1 MKNEDILAEVDR
13 RFTDQKDLIDA
24 KFTHLSAIIQS
35 GFDLAHIQRGDIIHR
50 QDEANHRTAK
60 LEKKTQFI
68 CWINENKKLATIG
81 LIVIIF
87 IIDFA
92 TDNIEIKELIDFI
105 K

>member
-1 MKNEDILAEVDR
+1 MRNEDILAEVDR
-13 RFTDQKDLIDA
+13 RFQDQRELIDA

-35 GFDLAHIQRGDIIHR
+35 GFDLAHIQRGGIIER
-50 QDEANHRTAK
+50 QDIANHRVTK

-68 CWINENKKLATIG
+68 YWLNENKKLATIG

-92 TDNIEIKELIDFI
+92 TDNIGIKELIDFI